1 LDSDAGWISGFEL
14 NGAPALSY
22 MEKRDLRHS
31 DRVFLN
37 NVRLSR
43 ASFQEQIR
51 QSQITIEKSME
62 LLRQMDEVI
71 AKAEKKG

>member
-1 LDSDAGWISGFEL
+1 MPAVLNSASSG
-14 NGAPALSY
+14 
-22 MEKRDLRHS
+22 
-31 DRVFLN
+31 
-37 NVRLSR
+37 